1 MITDLILSTL
11 LSNVTL
17 LLYSLSLTIK
27 KEQTFGKSSIHTESR
42 PSKEKKHLAS
52 DKFAPNQEYQ
62 SLV

>member
-27 KEQTFGKSSIHTESR
+27 KEQTFGTSSIHTESR
-42 PSKEKKHLAS
+42 LSKEKKHFSS
-52 DKFAPNQEYQ
+52 DKFAPNQ
-62 SLV
+62 